1 MREKIFNIIE
11 PYENESKTSKAY
23 DIFMIITICLSL
35 IPLLFEEQ
43 YFILQVIDKV
53 TVSIFIVDYI
63 LRLAT
68 ADYKYNR
75 HEIMS
80 FVKYPFSPM
89 AIVDILSI
97 LPSITPL
104 NGAFKALRILR
115 FLRALRVIRV
125 LRYSKSVKI
134 IINAISKQKDSL
146 LAVLGFALGYVFVT
160 AIIMYQVEPK
170 TFNNFFEALYWATVS
185 LTTVGYGDIFAT
197 TTVGRVFTMMS
208 AFVGIAIVA
217 LPAGIITAG
226 YLDELK
232 EAKENKKKDDDS
244 K

>member
-1 MREKIFNIIE
+1 MREKIYNIIE
-11 PYENESKTSKAY
+11 PYENESKASKAY
-23 DIFMIITICLSL
+23 DVFMIITICVSL
-35 IPLLFEEQ
+35 IPLMFQKQTL
-43 YFILQVIDKV
+43 ILQIMDKV

-63 LRLAT
+63 LRLIT

-75 HEIMS
+75 HEVLS
-80 FVKYPFSPM
+80 FVRYPFSPM
-89 AIVDILSI
+89 AIIDILTI

-104 NGAFKALRILR
+104 NGVFKALRVLR
-115 FLRALRVIRV
+115 FLRALRVIRA

-134 IINAISKQKDSL
+134 IISAVSKQRESL
-146 LAVLGFALGYVFVT
+146 LAVLAFALGYVFVT
-160 AIIMYQVEPK
+160 AIMMYQVEPK

-197 TTVGRVFTMMS
+197 TTVGRIFTMLS

-226 YLDELK
+226 YLDELREIK
-232 EAKENKKKDDDS
+232 EKKARED
-244 K
+244 

>member
-11 PYENESKTSKAY
+11 PYENESKASKAY

-35 IPLLFEEQ
+35 IPLLFEKQ
-43 YFILQVIDKV
+43 HFVLQVIDKI
-53 TVSIFIVDYI
+53 TVSVFIVDYI
-63 LRLAT
+63 LRFIT

-75 HEIMS
+75 HEVMA

-89 AIVDILSI
+89 AIIDILSI

-115 FLRALRVIRV
+115 FLRALRVVRV
-125 LRYSKSVKI
+125 LRYSKSIKI
-134 IINAISKQKDSL
+134 ISNAITKQKDSL

-160 AIIMYQVEPK
+160 AIIMYQVEPQ

-232 EAKENKKKDDDS
+232 EMKEKKKEDDDS
-244 K
+244 I

>member
-23 DIFMIITICLSL
+23 DILMIITICLSL
-35 IPLLFEEQ
+35 IPLLFEKQ